1 MSKQKVLSFITSL
14 IVVLSNAAFA
24 DDHAGGQPKAGD
36 VINMQVNLC
45 NLNDG
50 FTIEDYNKMNREYF
64 KWSKTNDVEVTFVRQ
79 APVFT
84 HNSPNNPDQYEFYGS
99 TFH

>member
-50 FTIEDYNKMNREYF
+50 FTI
-64 KWSKTNDVEVTFVRQ
+64 
-79 APVFT
+79 
-84 HNSPNNPDQYEFYGS
+84 
-99 TFH
+99 

>member
-1 MSKQKVLSFITSL
+1 MPKNTVLSFVASL
-14 IVVLSNAAFA
+14 ILISSNLAFA
-24 DDHAGGQPKAGD
+24 DAHDGGQPKAGD

-64 KWSKTNDVEVTFVRQ
+64 KWSKTNDVEVKIGRAHV
-79 APVFT
+79 
-84 HNSPNNPDQYEFYGS
+84 
-99 TFH
+99 